1 MSNNEVRPS
10 QIERELLYNWVKEME
25 ISLHQL
31 FPQET
36 VGNINKGVQSL
47 ECQSSELIN
56 STADKSS

>member
-1 MSNNEVRPS
+1 VRPS